1 MTMKPCV
8 ITTLLA
14 LSCALAGCS
23 AKYYRKS
30 ADRESY
36 GVIAEK
42 TPRVPNMDPRFTIE
56 QTNALSLEGLRAVTE
71 AEESLGTDGQSEIGA
86 GIISLEKALDIAV
99 NHSRIYQN
107 AKENVYL
114 QALALTLARHEF
126 EPIFFARG
134 HPDYQVTTE
143 EVRVGIDPLT
153 GLPNVISE
161 DANLVEQHRITGQG
175 SVGANWLLKTGGQLS
190 AAFATDFL
198 RYLTGDPRTVTASQL
213 SATLLQPLWRGAG
226 YKVAIENLTQSERN
240 VLYALRDFT
249 QFRKRFS
256 VQIATAYY
264 QVLQAR
270 DTVRNNWRGLQ
281 NFRLN
286 VERERALAEEG
297 RKTQASLGLLKQS
310 ELSTETQW
318 INAIRSYR
326 QSLDNFK
333 LQLGLT
339 TDANVVLDDQELDR
353 LKILHPDMSDEDAV
367 KIALVTRLDLYNVRE
382 QHEDTARRIEL
393 AINGLKP
400 QVDLVA
406 SASLSSKP
414 ETSGFPVPDISRYR
428 WNAGFSFDLPLERK
442 LERNVYR
449 QALIAHEQSA
459 RQLEQAEDEIK
470 LQVRADWRNLDQA
483 KRSYEISEIGVELS
497 ARRVEEQQ
505 LRQELGLGT
514 ARDLVDAQN
523 DLIASKNQR
532 TQALV
537 SHTNARLQFWNDM
550 GILYIKENG
559 QWKEINDT
567 KKF

>member
-1 MTMKPCV
+1 MVNIQFRESIYCFNDHEVRCYPNAPV
-8 ITTLLA
+8 LA
-14 LSCALAGCS
+14 FALVGCS

-42 TPRVPNMDPRFTIE
+42 TPRVPNMDPQFTIE
-56 QTNALSLEGLRAVTE
+56 QTNSLSLEGLRIVTE
-71 AEESLGTDGQSEIGA
+71 AEESLGPDGRLEIG
-86 GIISLEKALDIAV
+86 GRTISLEKALDIAV
-99 NHSRIYQN
+99 NHSRVYQN

-126 EPIFFARG
+126 DPIFFARG
-134 HPDYQVTTE
+134 HADYQVTTE

-153 GLPNVISE
+153 GLPKVISE

-175 SVGANWLLKTGGQLS
+175 SAGVNWLLKTGGQLS

-240 VLYALRDFT
+240 LLYALRDFT

-256 VQIATAYY
+256 VQIATGYY

-270 DTVRNNWRGLQ
+270 DAVRNNWRGLQ

-297 RKTQASLGLLKQS
+297 RKTQASLGLLKQN

-326 QSLDNFK
+326 QGLDNFK

-339 TDANVVLDDQELDR
+339 TDANIVLEDKELDQ
-353 LKILHPDMSDEDAV
+353 LKILHPDISDEDAV
-367 KIALVTRLDLYNVRE
+367 KIALVTRLDLYNVRD
-382 QHEDTARRIEL
+382 QHEDTGRRIEL

-414 ETSGFPVPDISRYR
+414 ETSGFPVPDLSRYR
-428 WNAGFSFDLPLERK
+428 WNAGFNFDLPLERK
-442 LERNVYR
+442 LQRNVYR

-505 LRQELGLGT
+505 LRQEIGLGT
-514 ARDLVDAQN
+514 GSRPRGRA
-523 DLIASKNQR
+523 K
-532 TQALV
+532 
-537 SHTNARLQFWNDM
+537 
-550 GILYIKENG
+550 
-559 QWKEINDT
+559 
-567 KKF
+567 